1 VVDLKR
7 NKTDE
12 DLIRELQAGRRTAFD
27 EIVDRFKAP
36 LYNFIYRMIGN
47 AATSEDLLQETF
59 IRLWMNRDRYREIA
73 RFSTWLYTVA
83 ANLARSELR
92 RRKIRRWFPLSSGG
106 GYSDDSNEERT
117 FDLPD
122 ESADPERDYERRNI
136 ARRVEEEIQKIPL
149 VFREVI
155 ILRDLQELSYEEISS
170 ILKIPLGTVKSRIN
184 RARLQ
189 LQKKLKDLC

>member
-1 VVDLKR
+1 MVDLKR

-12 DLIRELQAGRRTAFD
+12 DLIRELQAGRKAAFD

-59 IRLWMNRDRYREIA
+59 IRLWVNKDRYREIA

-106 GYSDDSNEERT
+106 GYGSDSDEEKT
-117 FDLPD
+117 FDLAD

-136 ARRVEEEIQKIPL
+136 VRRVKEEIQKIPP

-155 ILRDLQELSYEEISS
+155 ILRDLQELSYEEISL

>member
-1 VVDLKR
+1 MVDLKEK
-7 NKTDE
+7 KTDE
-12 DLIRELQAGRRTAFD
+12 DLIRELQAGRRAAFD

-47 AATSEDLLQETF
+47 AATSEDILQETF
-59 IRLWMNRDRYREIA
+59 VRLWVNKDRYREIA

-106 GYSDDSNEERT
+106 GYSDDSDEERT

-189 LQKKLKDLC
+189 LQKKLKDLR